1 MKYYI
6 LILFLLIL
14 AGCSGG
20 ADAPDAFGTFEAREI
35 TVSAEVPGKILQ
47 LDIEEG
53 QSLDSG
59 IQAGLIDTID
69 WTLKIEQL
77 SAQRS
82 AIASRYPNVA
92 SQIAVQQQQLKNL
105 ETEKNR
111 IEALYRD
118 GAATRKQVDD
128 INGSIDVLQKQI
140 LSVQTQN
147 GSVGGELGSINAQLA
162 LMGENLSRCR
172 IVNPIKGIVL
182 VKYAEAGEVTA
193 AGRSLY
199 KLADLSSL
207 YLRAYISG
215 SQLTQVKLNDRVD
228 VLVDGT
234 DGVLETLEGEVTWV
248 SSEAEFTPKVIQTRE
263 ERVNLV
269 YAIKV
274 KVKNDGRL
282 KIGMPGEIR
291 FRKQ

>member
-193 AGRSLY
+193 AGRTLY